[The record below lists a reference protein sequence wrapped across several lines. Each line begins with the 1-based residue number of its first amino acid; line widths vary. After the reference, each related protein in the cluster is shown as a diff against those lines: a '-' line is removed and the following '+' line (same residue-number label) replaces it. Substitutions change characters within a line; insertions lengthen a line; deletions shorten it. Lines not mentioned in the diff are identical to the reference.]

1 MLIYII
7 IMCLN
12 KHCISIEIIQ
22 INNDGDM
29 LYLHYKDINEPPF
42 FIQFF
47 GKTGNESHYCQ

>member
-1 MLIYII
+1 
-7 IMCLN
+7 MCLN